1 VNQTGYA
8 FLGLTG
14 IVAALVAILA
24 FAVLRFAA
32 AARSTRRSLS
42 DTRAETVVLA
52 SALEDGI
59 QKLKAQERATAA
71 RAEASER
78 LNSAIIV
85 SLTSGLLVVDS
96 HGTVQSVNPAARQ
109 ILGIDPL
116 ADLAGFRSQVPA
128 LADLIDESFRT
139 RAAILRR
146 TVTLERPAGP
156 MHLGVSVSPLSDA
169 AGPSGAICLFRDL
182 TAVIALEEQL
192 RLKEALARL
201 GELTAGLAHEFRN
214 GLATI
219 HGYARLLD
227 LAQLPATQQPYLEGI
242 RTETRAL
249 GDVVT
254 KFLDFAKPGALVL
267 APLDLRLLIQRAA
280 DDLPGATVSIDG
292 EFASIE
298 GDDVLLRQAVSNLLR
313 NGVDACAA
321 AGKPPQVTVRGV
333 VDHAAQMV
341 QVAVSDAG
349 AGIPAEAMPRLFQP
363 FFTMRPGGT
372 GLGLAIVLKILV
384 SHNGRVTAANSA
396 DGGAVFTLHLP
407 IRPLK
412 DGTEA

>member
-8 FLGLTG
+8 LLGLTG

-52 SALEDGI
+52 SALEDAI
-59 QKLKAQERATAA
+59 QKMRVQERATAA
-71 RAEASER
+71 RADASER

-96 HGTVQSVNPAARQ
+96 HGAVQSVNPAARQ

-116 ADLAGFRSQVPA
+116 ADLASFRSQVPA

-139 RAAILRR
+139 RAPILRR
-146 TVTLERPAGP
+146 TVTLERPTGP
-156 MHLGVSVSPLSDA
+156 MHLGVSVSPLSDE

-182 TAVIALEEQL
+182 TTVIALEEQL

-227 LAQLPATQQPYLEGI
+227 LAQLPAPQQPYLEGI
-242 RTETRAL
+242 RTETQAL

-267 APLDLRLLIQRAA
+267 APLDLRLLVQRAA

-321 AGKPPQVTVRGV
+321 AGKPPQVAIRGV

-349 AGIPAEAMPRLFQP
+349 AGIPVQAMPRLFQP

-372 GLGLAIVLKILV
+372 GLGLAIVQKILV

-396 DGGAVFTLHLP
+396 DGGALFTLHLP

-412 DGTEA
+412 NGTET